1 MTCPH
6 VAAEPFWFELCYK
19 CKDLENSKGVWN
31 TWMMFISG
39 YDTKYIGL
47 NKTLK
52 LASLAFVMWQ
62 IENYKLYL
70 GWYCPV
76 FSSWHLFHGIA
87 VIYWEGKAYGNTIL
101 LKGMLNQ
108 PRSWGSRSDSG
119 GLDRLDEYGH
129 WKANGFEEIYIVQPG
144 AKSKEVTNQV
154 LISVKKFPLP
164 FTGLLYCPYWARH

>member
-1 MTCPH
+1 
-6 VAAEPFWFELCYK
+6 
-19 CKDLENSKGVWN
+19 
-31 TWMMFISG
+31 
-39 YDTKYIGL
+39 
-47 NKTLK
+47 
-52 LASLAFVMWQ
+52 MWQ

-154 LISVKKFPLP
+154 LISVKKISSTIHRATVLS
-164 FTGLLYCPYWARH
+164 LLSQTLILEWLTWVLSGSR